1 MNELVM
7 AGLMFFGMAL
17 GAQGA
22 SLLGELAP
30 DFTML
35 DQDGKSHTLSEYKGH
50 KVVVYFYPKD
60 DTPGCTKEACSIRD
74 DYSLFEKNGIKV
86 FGVSYDDV
94 KSHKKFA
101 EKYDLPFT
109 LLSDSDKSVA
119 KAYGAKGLF
128 MPSRKTY
135 LIDETGILRK
145 TYENVTPTGHGP
157 EILADFKAMEK
168 PSKTPK
174 LELNAPDVSVGKKK

>member
-1 MNELVM
+1 MNEIIF
-7 AGLMFFGMAL
+7 AGLMFFGMAV

-35 DQDGKSHTLSEYKGH
+35 DQDGKSHTLSEYRGQ

-60 DTPGCTKEACSIRD
+60 DTPGCTTEACSIRD
-74 DYSLFEKNGIKV
+74 DYGLFEKNGIKV

-94 KSHKKFA
+94 QSHKKFA
-101 EKYDLPFT
+101 EKYDLPFS

-119 KAYGAKGLF
+119 KAYGADGLF
-128 MPSRKTY
+128 VTSRKTY
-135 LIDETGILRK
+135 LIDEEGILRK
-145 TYENVTPTGHGP
+145 IYENVTPTGHGP
-157 EILADFKAMEK
+157 EILADFKALG
-168 PSKTPK
+168 TPVK
-174 LELNAPDVSVGKKK
+174 G